1 MSVTAALEQ
10 TAPLCQRVKSVILER
25 PLSDKL
31 VRPVPAVPDPVV
43 LWLTVDPAAA
53 RAFAGQSVLEG
64 RLPPPDQAPSAWLE
78 HGATALERL
87 DPELVRSLRLAGSRK
102 QPVIVVR
109 GLTAGPVLPRTPY
122 EGAVDIAAS
131 GRAIANLHAVLGCL
145 GLHPVAYAGES
156 ASTLHPVCP
165 RANARGELS
174 SRGFDRALPFHT
186 DYADRPID
194 EGVHD
199 QSPAAAVLA
208 FAIERAEAAVPM
220 ECAALA
226 QLLSV
231 LPLDDV
237 RAGEVEDF
245 LVHAPAIFR
254 AGPAARTRRLFLPG
268 ERGRLNLGRM
278 IGRSG
283 RAAHLLREVAAILS
297 DPGMVEPIPVRRGDV
312 VIMDNQRV
320 LHRRASF
327 APRWD
332 GTDRYFIRASA
343 VRDPLAGMPADPR
356 RPWIWS

>member
-1 MSVTAALEQ
+1 MPIAAALERS
-10 TAPLCQRVKSVILER
+10 APLDQGVKSVMPER
-25 PLSDKL
+25 TLSHEP
-31 VRPVPAVPDPVV
+31 VRTSSAVPDPAV

-53 RAFAGQSVLEG
+53 RAFAGLPVLEG

-78 HGATALERL
+78 HGAAALKRL
-87 DPELVRSLRLAGSRK
+87 HPELVRSLRLAASQG

-109 GLTAGPVLPRTPY
+109 GLPAGPILPGTPY

-131 GRAIANLHAVLGCL
+131 GQAIANLHAVLGCL
-145 GLHPVAYAGES
+145 DLHPVAYVGENV
-156 ASTLHPVCP
+156 STLHPVCP

-174 SRGFDRALPFHT
+174 SRGFDRVLPFHT

-194 EGVHD
+194 EAIHD

-220 ECAALA
+220 ECAALT

-231 LPLDDV
+231 LAPDDV
-237 RAGEVEDF
+237 RTGEAEDF

-254 AGPAARTRRLFLPG
+254 ADPAARIRRLFLPG
-268 ERGRLNLGRM
+268 ERGRLNLARM
-278 IGRSG
+278 IGRNE
-283 RAAHLLREVAAILS
+283 RAAYLLREVAAILS

-332 GTDRYFIRASA
+332 GTDRYFIRVSA
-343 VRDPLAGMPADPR
+343 VDDPRAGISADPR

>member
-1 MSVTAALEQ
+1 M
-10 TAPLCQRVKSVILER
+10 LER
-25 PLSDKL
+25 TLFHEQVGL
-31 VRPVPAVPDPVV
+31 VPAARDPAV

-53 RAFAGQSVLEG
+53 QTCAGLPVLEG
-64 RLPPPDQAPSAWLE
+64 GLPPPDQAPSAWLE
-78 HGATALERL
+78 RGAAALERL
-87 DPELVRSLRLAGSRK
+87 DPELVRSLRLAASRG

-109 GLTAGPVLPRTPY
+109 GLPAGPVLPRTPY

-131 GRAIANLHAVLGCL
+131 GQAIANLHAVLGCL
-145 GLHPVAYAGES
+145 DVHPVAYVGENV
-156 ASTLHPVCP
+156 STLHPVCP
-165 RANARGELS
+165 RASARGELS

-194 EGVHD
+194 EAVHD

-231 LPLDDV
+231 LPPDDV
-237 RAGEVEDF
+237 RTGEAEDF

-254 AGPAARTRRLFLPG
+254 ASPAARTRRLFLPG

-278 IGRSG
+278 IGRSE
-283 RAAHLLREVAAILS
+283 RAARLLRQIAAILS
-297 DPGMVEPIPVRRGDV
+297 GPGMVQPIPVRRGDV
-312 VIMDNQRV
+312 VIMNNQRV

-327 APRWD
+327 APHWD
-332 GTDRYFIRASA
+332 GTDRYFIRVSA
-343 VRDPLAGMPADPR
+343 VRDPRAGIPADPR